1 MFLCLAGEVRANAAH
16 RSPPRP
22 GDAAA
27 AGAALAAAAQ
37 KPKLGSILNSGRSG
51 AVALRPP
58 AGLQVPD
65 GCWGRAGRAPP
76 GLAQPLVLF
85 GASPPSRDARFGQML
100 RSSHRCSHFPPPPPP
115 QKPQHSLSPALG
127 VEQQGFGKDKRAPP
141 SPLQCVVISA
151 HSSAG
156 SVTWESCS
164 GPGVV
169 RSRVPGGLRLW
180 VRRWLKKKPGP
191 LPPSLV
197 TPPLP
202 WQNQT
207 RPHCGG
213 ERAEAAGLVAAAALA
228 APVPFASRSPSPN
241 ASAPTLARGPA
252 PSPCACRHPG
262 GLRHTAQGA
271 VKPRPRKRCHR
282 PCPVLPDRPKAAV
295 ETNPALRHH
304 SVREETLFLPTAL

>member
-1 MFLCLAGEVRANAAH
+1 MRANAAH

-58 AGLQVPD
+58 AGPQVPD

-180 VRRWLKKKPGP
+180 VRRWLKKK
-191 LPPSLV
+191 
-197 TPPLP
+197 
-202 WQNQT
+202 T
-207 RPHCGG
+207 RPPPALPRYPPTPLAESDPAPLRGGAGRGCRAGGCGSAG
-213 ERAEAAGLVAAAALA
+213 RPGALRQPVTVAKCLRAHPGTRPCALA
-228 APVPFASRSPSPN
+228 LCLPSPRG
-241 ASAPTLARGPA
+241 AQTHGTGGCKTKAKKTLPQAL
-252 PSPCACRHPG
+252 PCA
-262 GLRHTAQGA
+262 A
-271 VKPRPRKRCHR
+271 
-282 PCPVLPDRPKAAV
+282 
-295 ETNPALRHH
+295 
-304 SVREETLFLPTAL
+304 